1 MKLRSVICLLMGHVD
16 HGKTKILEN
25 IAKVKIIEKEAGGIT
40 QVIRAINVNVERIK
54 NLCGNL
60 LPPEKIMLPGILLID
75 TPGHAAFTNL
85 RKRGGNLADIAILV
99 IDINEGL
106 MPQTIEC
113 FEILKQY
120 RTPFVIALNK
130 IDLISG
136 YVSNPKLKL
145 LENLDKQPKRVKEF
159 IDKKLYELVG
169 KLYELGFN
177 SERFDRVMDYTKQV
191 AIIPCSAKT
200 SEGIAELVAVII
212 GLAQKFLEESLTI
225 DIEGPGKGTILEV
238 VEEKGLGITL
248 DVVLYEGKIC
258 EGDTIVIGA
267 LEKPIVA
274 KIRALFV
281 AEDGKLKRKK
291 EIRASSSLK
300 ISAIGI
306 ENAIAGMPIVVVR
319 DERKIEDA
327 KRKILEEV
335 GEVIIET
342 EKEGII
348 VKADSL
354 GSLEALIKLL
364 KEKEIPIKRATI
376 GNVTKKDLVDAG
388 SESDP
393 LKRVILGFNVKCEEE
408 VENVKVILSDVI
420 YKIIEEYEKWYNAEK
435 RKIEEEELK
444 KVVRPFEIKILRGC
458 VFRQSNPAI
467 VGIEVI
473 AGKVKTDSQ
482 LMKLDGKIVGR
493 IKSMQLEGENIQEA
507 EKGKQVAIAIP
518 EVTVGRQI
526 KEDEILL
533 SDITEEEFRVM
544 KKLKKYLTE
553 DEKRVLK
560 KIVEIK
566 RREKPTWGL

>member
-393 LKRVILGFNVKCEEE
+393 LKRVILGFNVKCEEG